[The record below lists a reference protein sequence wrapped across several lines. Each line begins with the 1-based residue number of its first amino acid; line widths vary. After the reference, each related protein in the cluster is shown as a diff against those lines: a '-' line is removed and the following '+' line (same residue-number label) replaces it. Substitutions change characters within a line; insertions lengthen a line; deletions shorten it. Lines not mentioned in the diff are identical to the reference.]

1 MSDVPAVAQAQLTA
15 ARTRTIGT
23 WAMAGV
29 IVFAVV
35 AAAMQFL
42 RTDLEFARATL
53 SFYLLGPLGIWL
65 QLAYLG
71 LSMSLALVG
80 IGYFGAAT
88 REGRSAVALSLFLI
102 GAIALA
108 VTAWAETDRGGGAA
122 LTTAA
127 AIHAI
132 SAPLAFLG
140 TTLGMLM
147 QGWALRRDPRW
158 RRHFALAFGLA
169 LACFF
174 ALWLHALWR
183 ELPRGLSQ
191 KAVIAMIL
199 LWLALAAQW
208 LRRTPSAGH
217 INQ

>member
-1 MSDVPAVAQAQLTA
+1 MSDVPAVAQAQGNA
-15 ARTRTIGT
+15 ARTRAIGT
-23 WAMAGV
+23 WALAGV
-29 IVFAVV
+29 IVFATV

-42 RTDLEFARATL
+42 RTDLEFVRATL
-53 SFYLLGPLGIWL
+53 SFYLLGPLGVWL

-71 LSMSLALVG
+71 LAMSLSLVG
-80 IGYFGAAT
+80 VGYYGAAT
-88 REGRSAVALSLFLI
+88 REGRSPLSLCLFLV

-108 VTAWAETDRGGGAA
+108 VTAWAETDRGGAAA

-147 QGWALRRDPRW
+147 QSWALRRDPRW
-158 RRHFALAFGLA
+158 RRHFAQAFGLA
-169 LACFF
+169 VFCFV

-183 ELPRGLSQ
+183 DLPRGLSQ
-191 KAVIAMIL
+191 KVVIAAIL
-199 LWLALAAQW
+199 VWLALAAQW
-208 LRRTPSAGH
+208 LRRTPPQAPY
-217 INQ
+217 

>member
-23 WAMAGV
+23 WALAGV

-42 RTDLEFARATL
+42 RTDLEFVRATL
-53 SFYLLGPLGIWL
+53 SFYLLGPLGVWL

-71 LSMSLALVG
+71 LSMSLAL
-80 IGYFGAAT
+80 IGAGYYGAAT
-88 REGRSAVALSLFLI
+88 REGRSTVALVLFLV
-102 GAIALA
+102 GAIALS
-108 VTAWAETDRGGGAA
+108 VTAWAETDRGGAAA
-122 LTTAA
+122 LTTAGT
-127 AIHAI
+127 IHAV

-147 QGWALRRDPRW
+147 QSWALRRDPRW
-158 RRHFALAFGLA
+158 RRQFALAFGLA
-169 LACFF
+169 LFCFA

-191 KAVIAMIL
+191 KAVIAAIL
-199 LWLALAAQW
+199 VWLALAAHW
-208 LRRTPSAGH
+208 LRRTPSLTH
-217 INQ
+217 MNQ

>member
-1 MSDVPAVAQAQLTA
+1 MSDVPAVAHAQLVA

-23 WAMAGV
+23 WALAGV
-29 IVFAVV
+29 IVFATV

-42 RTDLEFARATL
+42 RTDLEFVRATL
-53 SFYLLGPLGIWL
+53 SFYLLGPLGVWL

-71 LSMSLALVG
+71 LSMSLAL
-80 IGYFGAAT
+80 IGAGYYGAAT
-88 REGRSAVALSLFLI
+88 RENRSPVALVLFLV

-108 VTAWAETDRGGGAA
+108 VTAWAETDRGGAAA

-147 QGWALRRDPRW
+147 QSWALRRDPRW

-169 LACFF
+169 LLCFL

-183 ELPRGLSQ
+183 DLPRGLSQ
-191 KAVIAMIL
+191 KTVIAAIL
-199 LWLALAAQW
+199 VWLALAAHW
-208 LRRTPSAGH
+208 LRRTPSV
-217 INQ
+217 